1 MSGPPKFFQD
11 DMDIGMF
18 ALGAATAFNPIGAAM
33 FGVDV
38 LMRSVEYGKELAEY
52 RRQQM
57 EEKYAAQWEADALR
71 REDQLKRS
79 QKHFAK
85 YQAATEMAE
94 IRRLAHPEEL
104 LEEEDITRNR
114 EDQFINEQIG
124 RHRLGSYRSQYEQ
137 NMIRNNMAL
146 QASRQAAIS
155 QQARQKLSGLRAQTD
170 AARSDAAERAAVM
183 QRQREE
189 YMTALEVKKNAQRQ
203 QAQNIQDNLARSEEI
218 LNTQQELI
226 QQNNLANQRAQEQAA
241 AVAASRQPQPTATRA
256 PIRTARRLPP
266 SVALPKY

>member
-1 MSGPPKFFQD
+1 
-11 DMDIGMF
+11 
-18 ALGAATAFNPIGAAM
+18 M
-33 FGVDV
+33 FGIDV

-137 NMIRNNMAL
+137 NMIRNNLAL
-146 QASRQAAIS
+146 QASRQAALS

-170 AARSDAAERAAVM
+170 AARLDAAEKAAAT

-189 YMTALEVKKNAQRQ
+189 YMSALEVKRNAQRQ
-203 QAQNIQDNLARSEEI
+203 QAQNVQDNLVRSEQI
-218 LNTQQELI
+218 LSTQQELI

-241 AVAASRQPQPTATRA
+241 AIAASRPPQPTGTRA
-256 PIRTARRLPP
+256 PIRPKRNLPP
-266 SVALPKY
+266 PVALR